1 MRVHCT
7 PLWDGYAILDP
18 NLHSGHELFFT
29 EKNCWTMTQCF
40 YLTNKYVMS
49 LMLTDVQWLLLNS
62 MLEEKITTIYPM
74 FYNIYCSQ
82 YSLISIT
89 QNYNFDMLATI

>member
-1 MRVHCT
+1 
-7 PLWDGYAILDP
+7 
-18 NLHSGHELFFT
+18 
-29 EKNCWTMTQCF
+29 MTQYF

-82 YSLISIT
+82 CSLISIA
-89 QNYNFDMLATI
+89 QNYNFNMLTTI

>member
-1 MRVHCT
+1 
-7 PLWDGYAILDP
+7 
-18 NLHSGHELFFT
+18 
-29 EKNCWTMTQCF
+29 MTQCF

-74 FYNIYCSQ
+74 FYNIYCNQ